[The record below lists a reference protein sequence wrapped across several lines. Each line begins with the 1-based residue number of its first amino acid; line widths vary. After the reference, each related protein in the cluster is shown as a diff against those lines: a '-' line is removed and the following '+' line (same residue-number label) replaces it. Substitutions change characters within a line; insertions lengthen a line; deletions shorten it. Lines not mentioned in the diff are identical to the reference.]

1 MPRNRIIYQS
11 EAVYAG
17 PSPATGFHLTTGAST
32 LSKTFPTTAGVACTS
47 RVKELQRIQTANYS
61 FNITRQDVNQFGELA
76 AIDRVILESPTVSL
90 DASYILGSLENED
103 ILGFSVTP
111 SGSTAKFAALS
122 GILNKEQDERNYFIQ
137 TAPEGN
143 DVLGQSPVQGPSDAT
158 NTSVIGIGNGFISS
172 YTTEGAVGDFPTASV
187 SVEGLNMAF
196 DHGVSGNNIPAIT
209 PSDGAKITDT
219 KYALPTFTSNNNTS
233 GVSALRPGD
242 ITLSFYPRDTE
253 EDAPEITQF
262 TGISISDAKI
272 QSYSLSFDLA
282 RDPLQK
288 LGSRFAF
295 AREITFP
302 VTVTCSVDANLGD
315 ITTGSLADVLDEDA
329 AYDIDIKLNYP
340 GTAGAS
346 SSVAKAQNVMA
357 RYVLKKCKIDSQEYT
372 SDIGSNK
379 AVSMSFSA
387 QIGGPAQTDVGIF
400 MSGLAH

>member
-17 PSPATGFHLTTGAST
+17 PSPATGFHFLSGTTPVGNVGINT
-32 LSKTFPTTAGVACTS
+32 MPYTT
-47 RVKELQRIQTANYS
+47 RIQELQRIQTANYS

-90 DASYILGSLENED
+90 DTSYILGSLENED
-103 ILGFSVTP
+103 ILGFSITP
-111 SGSTAKFAALS
+111 SGGTAKFAALS

-143 DVLGQSPVQGPSDAT
+143 DVLGQDTNQNPSTAT

-196 DHGVSGNNIPAIT
+196 DHGTSGNSIPAIT
-209 PSDGAKITDT
+209 PTDGAKITDR
-219 KYALPTFTSNNNTS
+219 KYALPAYATNNNTS

-253 EDAPEITQF
+253 EDAPEITAF

-302 VTVTCSVDANLGD
+302 VTVTCSGDANLGD
-315 ITTGSLADVLDEDA
+315 ITTGSLADVLDEDS
-329 AYDIDIKLNYP
+329 AYDIDIKMNAP
-340 GTAGAS
+340 GTSAAGGAGAS
-346 SSVAKAQNVMA
+346 DNVMA

-379 AVSMSFSA
+379 AISLSFSA
-387 QIGGPAQTDVGIF
+387 QIGGPAQTDVGLF